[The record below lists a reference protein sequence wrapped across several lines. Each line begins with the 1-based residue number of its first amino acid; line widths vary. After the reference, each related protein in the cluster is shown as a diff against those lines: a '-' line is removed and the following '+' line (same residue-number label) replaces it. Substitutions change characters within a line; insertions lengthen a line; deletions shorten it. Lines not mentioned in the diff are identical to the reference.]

1 MGPGLFLY
9 IESDID
15 FNTNGNANEREKCM
29 RVIRTSFIIVFCIVG
44 ALFLAY
50 QGVYWMVQNNRKAQ
64 YAELVSFFDSQEVR
78 GDIEKV
84 LKSKDP
90 QAFTEAGAIR
100 EYDLDFNSIAEGT
113 GRSIRVLINGDSN
126 LYISV
131 KYIFVNNRWEMSVLV
146 SSYELQ
152 KLLETK
158 E

>member
-1 MGPGLFLY
+1 
-9 IESDID
+9 
-15 FNTNGNANEREKCM
+15 M
-29 RVIRTSFIIVFCIVG
+29 RVIRTSSIIVFCIVG

-50 QGVYWMVQNNRKAQ
+50 QGVNWMVQNNRKAQ

>member
-1 MGPGLFLY
+1 
-9 IESDID
+9 
-15 FNTNGNANEREKCM
+15 M
-29 RVIRTSFIIVFCIVG
+29 RVIRTSFIIVFCIAA

-50 QGVYWMVQNNRKAQ
+50 QGVYWMVQNNKKAQ

-126 LYISV
+126 LYIGV

>member
-1 MGPGLFLY
+1 
-9 IESDID
+9 
-15 FNTNGNANEREKCM
+15 M

-50 QGVYWMVQNNRKAQ
+50 QGVNWMVQNNKKAQ

-78 GDIEKV
+78 GDVEKV

-126 LYISV
+126 LYIGV

>member
-1 MGPGLFLY
+1 
-9 IESDID
+9 
-15 FNTNGNANEREKCM
+15 M
-29 RVIRTSFIIVFCIVG
+29 RVIRTSFIIVFCIAG

-50 QGVYWMVQNNRKAQ
+50 QGVYWMVQNNKKAQ

-126 LYISV
+126 LYIGV

-152 KLLETK
+152 KLLET
-158 E
+158 

>member
-1 MGPGLFLY
+1 
-9 IESDID
+9 
-15 FNTNGNANEREKCM
+15 M

-50 QGVYWMVQNNRKAQ
+50 QGVSWMVQNNKKAQ

-126 LYISV
+126 LYIGV

>member
-1 MGPGLFLY
+1 M
-9 IESDID
+9 D
-15 FNTNGNANEREKCM
+15 EREKDM

-50 QGVYWMVQNNRKAQ
+50 QGVNWMVQNNRKAQ

-126 LYISV
+126 LYIGV

>member
-1 MGPGLFLY
+1 
-9 IESDID
+9 
-15 FNTNGNANEREKCM
+15 M

-50 QGVYWMVQNNRKAQ
+50 QGVNWMVQNNKKAK
-64 YAELVSFFDSQEVR
+64 YEELVSFFDSKEVR
-78 GDIEKV
+78 DDIEKV

-90 QAFTEAGAIR
+90 LACTEAGVIR
-100 EYDLDFNSIAEGT
+100 EYDLDYNSIAEGT

-126 LYISV
+126 LYIGV

-152 KLLETK
+152 ILLESK
-158 E
+158 EGRRISF

>member
-1 MGPGLFLY
+1 
-9 IESDID
+9 
-15 FNTNGNANEREKCM
+15 M

-50 QGVYWMVQNNRKAQ
+50 QGVNWMVQNNKKAQ

-152 KLLETK
+152 KLLESK
-158 E
+158 K

>member
-1 MGPGLFLY
+1 
-9 IESDID
+9 
-15 FNTNGNANEREKCM
+15 M

-50 QGVYWMVQNNRKAQ
+50 QGVYWMVQNNKKAQ